1 VRQVLQ
7 TKNRRDT
14 KMTDSKGW
22 TPEEQAKIAEFMKK
36 GHSRAVATRLL
47 RAGGKEKVAVVAK
60 VEKKSKAGYGMK
72 AKGSGKPNSER
83 TFHKPTP
90 KQREEIDALIRKAIG
105 KGVAVEGCL
114 GSRFSNSEVGGQP
127 YERYYLSNGHTCFVS
142 GHVSGEYKVTIS
154 EKPAVKS
161 SYTVKK
167 LLDRL
172 GRKEKRASK
181 MAK

>member
-1 VRQVLQ
+1 
-7 TKNRRDT
+7 
-14 KMTDSKGW
+14 MTDSKSW
-22 TPEEQAKIAEFMKK
+22 TAEEEAKIGEFIKK

-47 RAGGKEKVAVVAK
+47 RSGGKEKVAVVAK
-60 VEKKSKAGYGMK
+60 PKAEKKA
-72 AKGSGKPNSER
+72 ARKPNNSER
-83 TFHKPTP
+83 TFHRPTP
-90 KQREEIDALIRKAIG
+90 KKREEIDALIRKAIG

-142 GHVSGEYKVTIS
+142 GHVSGEYKVTVS

-172 GRKEKRASK
+172 ARKEKRSSK
-181 MAK
+181 KTY

>member
-1 VRQVLQ
+1 
-7 TKNRRDT
+7 
-14 KMTDSKGW
+14 MTDSKGW
-22 TPEEQAKIAEFMKK
+22 TAEEEAKIAEFMKK

-60 VEKKSKAGYGMK
+60 AEKKPKADYGMK
-72 AKGSGKPNSER
+72 AKGGSGERKPNNSER

-114 GSRFSNSEVGGQP
+114 GSRFSSSEVGGQP

-142 GHVSGEYKVTIS
+142 GHVSGEYKVTVS

-172 GRKEKRASK
+172 ARKEKSASK
-181 MAK
+181 KA